1 MAQCM
6 RFAVASGS
14 QWLRRVGPVD
24 LLVISAIRAPDLCRL
39 SSRFPPLFGLES
51 HSLRRTDL
59 VFFCLL
65 ICLFC
70 FVGYEYGFGLIYLIG
85 GCGC

>member
-14 QWLRRVGPVD
+14 QWLRRVGLVD
-24 LLVISAIRAPDLCRL
+24 LLVISVIRALDLCRL
-39 SSRFPPLFGLES
+39 SSQFPLLFGLES

-59 VFFCLL
+59 VFFFVNLSF
-65 ICLFC
+65 LFC
-70 FVGYEYGFGLIYLIG
+70 GL
-85 GCGC
+85 